1 MNPEQFAYDA
11 TYVPPAPVVRVLL
24 VNPFNPSL
32 QTQLVGLIDTG
43 ADITVVP
50 EEVVARLGLI
60 HQGDILVRDF
70 SRVPSFRP
78 TYLVDVQIGQHWF
91 DLVEVISAPTN
102 ELLLGRNIINSLD
115 LRLNGPQLVLE
126 ILNA

>member
-1 MNPEQFAYDA
+1 MNPEQFAYDT
-11 TYVPPAPVVRVLL
+11 TYVPPAPIVRVFL

-32 QTQLVGLIDTG
+32 QMQLLGLIDTG

-78 TYLVDVQIGQHWF
+78 TYLVDLQIGHHWF
-91 DLVEVISAPTN
+91 DLVEIISAPTN
-102 ELLLGRNIINSLD
+102 ELLLGRNVINSLD